1 MCFQKGESGRT
12 NFSPIVSKL
21 KISDWT
27 YRMPLTK
34 RVTTVISEIMIA
46 DILET
51 IVCQALI

>member
-1 MCFQKGESGRT
+1 MCFQKGESGDLT
-12 NFSPIVSKL
+12 LVQSCLKL